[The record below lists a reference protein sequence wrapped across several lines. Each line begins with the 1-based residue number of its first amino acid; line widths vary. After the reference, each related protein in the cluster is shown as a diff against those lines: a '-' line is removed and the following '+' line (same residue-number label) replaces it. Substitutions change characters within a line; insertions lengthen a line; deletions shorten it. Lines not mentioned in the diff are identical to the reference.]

1 MGSRDQSKYAVP
13 SSAVKFHVGP
23 PSPSPRGPPV
33 DQQPFFHPTMGGGH
47 PRGQRERSFVK
58 PQGPTY
64 WKPGAGASS
73 PTYFPGGR
81 GGGGGLRVK
90 PGREIYQP
98 PPTGTWNPEAP
109 SFAPVTLPSLTNS
122 RSVDLTNLQN
132 DNIQMGDRAGL
143 TITFKA
149 NQKGQSRTPVMRRS
163 NTVAITG
170 INQHGSQ
177 VDISGLGRF
186 SPEVEATINKSLD
199 DPNRLSG
206 RSLMELVKH
215 IFTRM
220 VENQKMAEPAA
231 RLCIF
236 IIERETKET
245 FLESLLNTCQ
255 EWFHERE
262 TILMSKSG
270 ESSGRWVSFM
280 SFLNE
285 MYGLLKRKQLQLMT
299 KYEGVPPKLVLLSL
313 LGECCTVS
321 LTQPSL
327 NSVNE
332 VECLFFILTHIGRDM
347 ELETPGQMTL
357 LLASLKDAFLH
368 LPVVSAQVRKTLLQ
382 LIELQAAGWQL
393 PAQSVM
399 YYYPGANL
407 AT

>member
-1 MGSRDQSKYAVP
+1 MGSRDQSKYAVTG
-13 SSAVKFHVGP
+13 SAVKINVGYQP
-23 PSPSPRGPPV
+23 VSPRGHPV
-33 DQQPFFHPTMGGGH
+33 DPPHFLLQQMGGGH
-47 PRGQRERSFVK
+47 QNNLRGQRERSFVK
-58 PQGPTY
+58 PQGPVY
-64 WKPGAGASS
+64 WKPGPSS
-73 PTYFPGGR
+73 PSYFPAGR
-81 GGGGGLRVK
+81 GGVRVK

-98 PPTGTWNPEAP
+98 PLTGGSWNSEAP
-109 SFAPVTLPSLTNS
+109 PFASVPPPSLTNS
-122 RSVDLTNLQN
+122 RSVDLTNHQN
-132 DNIQMGDRAGL
+132 DNIQMGDRTGL
-143 TITFKA
+143 TITLRG
-149 NQKGQSRTPVMRRS
+149 NQKGQPRTPLMRRS

-170 INQHGSQ
+170 VNQQEFQ

-186 SPEVEATINKSLD
+186 SPEIEATINKALD

-206 RSLMELVKH
+206 RSLMELVKV
-215 IFTRM
+215 IFNRM
-220 VENQKMAEPAA
+220 VESQKMSEPAA
-231 RLCIF
+231 RLCIS

-262 TILMSKSG
+262 TILFSQTG
-270 ESSGRWVSFM
+270 ESNGRWVCFM

-285 MYGLLKRKQLQLMT
+285 MYGMLKRKQLHLLT

-321 LTQPSL
+321 LTQSSL

-347 ELETPGQMTL
+347 ELETPGQMSL
-357 LLASLKDAFLH
+357 LLASLRDAFLH
-368 LPVVSAQVRKTLLQ
+368 LPVVSGQVRKTLLQ

-393 PAQSVM
+393 PAKSVM